1 MWPDWLRS
9 PGRVSSPSSS
19 RSSALIPSSAHR
31 KKFSCS
37 SFKDIHTLVSE
48 PDHGG
53 SITIGSSPPSISP
66 RSASIFHRVRISTSV
81 LRYLR
86 KSLPPTLPSPPQLQ
100 HQQQSECIVLY
111 FTSLR
116 VVRRTFED
124 CRTVRSILRGFRV
137 PIDERDLSMD
147 GKYLGEV
154 QDIVGSSGKVTLPL
168 VLIGG
173 KCFVGAD
180 VIRELHESGE
190 LKKMIGGLPES
201 AVVATSNECE
211 VCGGLRFVMCEECSG
226 SHKIYSEKQGFR
238 SCNSCNV
245 NGLVRCPD
253 CYPAARRRM
262 SIA

>member
-1 MWPDWLRS
+1 MWPDWLKS
-9 PGRVSSPSSS
+9 PTRVPSPTSNSTS
-19 RSSALIPSSAHR
+19 ISVPAHK

-37 SFKDIHTLVSE
+37 SFKDIQTLISE

-53 SITIGSSPPSISP
+53 GGIGIGSSAPPSISP
-66 RSASIFHRVRISTSV
+66 RTPSIFHRVRISTSV

-86 KSLPPTLPSPPQLQ
+86 KSLPPSLPQLKEA
-100 HQQQSECIVLY
+100 QQQQDCVVLY

-124 CRTVRSILRGFRV
+124 CYAVRSILRGFRV

-154 QDIVGSSGKVTLPL
+154 QEILGTSGKVTLPV

-173 KCFVGAD
+173 RRIVGLD
-180 VIRELHESGE
+180 EIRELHESGE
-190 LKKMIGGLPES
+190 LKRIFSGLS
-201 AVVATSNECE
+201 AAAIAPSNECDL
-211 VCGGLRFVMCEECSG
+211 CGGLRFVLCEQCSG
-226 SHKIYSEKQGFR
+226 SHKIYSEKHGFR
-238 SCNSCNV
+238 SCAACNV

-253 CYPAARRRM
+253 CYPPARRRM